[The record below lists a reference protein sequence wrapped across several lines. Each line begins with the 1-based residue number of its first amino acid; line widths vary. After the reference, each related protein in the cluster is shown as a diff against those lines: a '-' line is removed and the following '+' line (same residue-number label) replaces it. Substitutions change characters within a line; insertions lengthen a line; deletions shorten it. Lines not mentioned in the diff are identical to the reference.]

1 MDTNKFFGKKCYPE
15 NEKKD
20 SYTQNKIIAIK
31 FFFSNIMNI
40 THNFWAETEF
50 PEKKM
55 NSLEKII
62 Q

>member
-40 THNFWAETEF
+40 KMISEQ
-50 PEKKM
+50 KM
-55 NSLEKII
+55 NSMKKKWIPWKK
-62 Q
+62 